1 MMIAMDYPHLQKRG
15 KNEWRYRRKVPLA
28 LRPVV
33 GKLEIVRRLG
43 SSEKEAIKA
52 YPKVHQEVERIFAT
66 AKNPKKAAESAPV
79 QISSLEAFK
88 EAQRRLRALQLD
100 PEWTPG
106 EEDDQEWIARDVI
119 ADQIAKAYPVDD
131 DGHPVGVSVSDAALL
146 NALAYGGR
154 QKRPEPTI
162 EDARKLYLKDK
173 VRGDRKKQ
181 LQLDRIIQYIDDA
194 IGKDRKLSSLRRE
207 DAREVRDYMLDGR
220 SASSVERYLNTVR
233 AMINHALSEF
243 DLDAKNPFMKLE
255 VEFRDKAEPDRR
267 KKRSYTDAE
276 LAACRER
283 IMRLARTDLQHV
295 WRILQGTG
303 CRLAEVTGL
312 RVIDVVLDHP
322 IPHID
327 VEWHDERRVK
337 TAVSRR
343 QVPLIGDALVAAT
356 EAVKAAEGQSL
367 LFPAYC
373 REGGAASA
381 SAALGK
387 HVRAFITDKKISP
400 AHSIRHW
407 LKDRLRLASVAKSD
421 QDIILGHSSGNDGED
436 YGGEEARLAAAHRE
450 LQKALA

>member
-33 GKLEIVRRLG
+33 DKLEIVRQLG

-52 YPKVHQEVERIFAT
+52 YPQVHQEVERLFAE
-66 AKNPKKAAESAPV
+66 ARNPKKAAENAPA
-79 QISSLEAFK
+79 QMSSLEAFQ
-88 EAQRRLRALQLD
+88 EAQRRLRTLQLD

-119 ADQIAKAYPVDD
+119 ADGILKNYRVDD
-131 DGHPVGVSVSDAALL
+131 EGHAVGMDARDAALL
-146 NALAYGGR
+146 NALAQGGR
-154 QKRPEPTI
+154 QQRPEPTI

-173 VRGDRKKQ
+173 VRDDRKKQ
-181 LQLDRIIQYIDDA
+181 LQLERIVQYFDA
-194 IGKDRKLSSLRRE
+194 TIGRDRKLRSLRRE
-207 DAREVRDYMLDGR
+207 DARDVRDEMLDGL
-220 SASSVERYLNTVR
+220 SASSAERYLNTVR

-243 DLDAKNPFMKLE
+243 DIQAKNPFMKLE
-255 VEFRDKAEPDRR
+255 VEARDKAEPDRR
-267 KKRSYTDAE
+267 RRRPYTDDE
-276 LAACRER
+276 LAKCRER
-283 IMRLARTDLQHV
+283 VLRLARSDLGHV

-312 RVIDVVLDHP
+312 RVEDVKLTAA

-337 TAVSRR
+337 NAISRR
-343 QVPLIGDALVAAT
+343 KVPLLGDALVAAQ
-356 EAVKAAEGQSL
+356 EAEKAAEGQSL

-373 REGGAASA
+373 REGGASSA

-387 HVRAFITDKKISP
+387 HVRHCVTDKKIAP

-407 LKDRLRLASVAKSD
+407 MKDCLRLASVPKSE
-421 QDIILGHSSGNDGED
+421 QDIILGHSSGNVGED
-436 YGGEEARLAAAHRE
+436 YGGEEVRLEVAKRALE
-450 LQKALA
+450 KALA

>member
-52 YPKVHQEVERIFAT
+52 YPKVHQEVERLFAE
-66 AKNPKKAAESAPV
+66 AKNPKKAAESAPAPL
-79 QISSLEAFK
+79 SSLEAFQ
-88 EAQRRLRALQLD
+88 EAQRRLRTLQLD

-106 EEDDQEWIARDVI
+106 EEDDEEWIARDVI
-119 ADQIAKAYPVDD
+119 ADQIAKAYAVDEE
-131 DGHPVGVSVSDAALL
+131 GHPVGVSVSDAALL
-146 NALAYGGR
+146 RGLAQGGR
-154 QKRPEPTI
+154 QKRPEPTL
-162 EDARKLYLKDK
+162 EDAQKLYLKDK
-173 VRGDRKKQ
+173 VRDDRKKK
-181 LQLDRIIQYIDDA
+181 LQLDRIVQYIDDA

-207 DAREVRDYMLDGR
+207 DAKEVRDFMLDGR

-233 AMINHALSEF
+233 AMINHAISEF
-243 DLDAKNPFMKLE
+243 DLDTKNPFMKLV
-255 VEFRDKAEPDRR
+255 VEARDKAEPDRR
-267 KKRSYTDAE
+267 KRRSYTDGE
-276 LAACRER
+276 LAMCRDR
-283 IMRLARTDLQHV
+283 VLRMARDDLRHV
-295 WRILQGTG
+295 WRIMEGTG

-312 RVIDVVLDHP
+312 RVIDVMLDHS

-337 TAVSRR
+337 TSVSRR
-343 QVPLIGDALVAAT
+343 KVPLVGDALVAAQ
-356 EAVKAAEGQSL
+356 EAVKAAEGHSA

-387 HVRAFITDKKISP
+387 HVRACVKDKKIAP
-400 AHSIRHW
+400 NHSIRHW
-407 LKDRLRLASVAKSD
+407 MKDRLRLASVPKSE
-421 QDIILGHSSGNDGED
+421 QDIILGHSSGNVGED
-436 YGGEEARLAAAHRE
+436 YGGEEVRLAVAKRALE
-450 LQKALA
+450 KALA

>member
-1 MMIAMDYPHLQKRG
+1 MMLAMDYPHLQKRG

-28 LRPVV
+28 LRPVL

-43 SSEKEAIKA
+43 STEKEAIKA
-52 YPKVHQEVERIFAT
+52 HPKVHQEVERLFAE
-66 AKNPKKAAESAPV
+66 AKNPKKAAESVPAPM
-79 QISSLEAFK
+79 SSLEAFQD
-88 EAQRRLRALQLD
+88 AQRHLRSLQLD

-131 DGHPVGVSVSDAALL
+131 EGHPVGVSVSDAALL
-146 NALAYGGR
+146 RGLAHGGR
-154 QKRPEPTI
+154 QKRPEPTL

-173 VRGDRKKQ
+173 VRGDRKKE
-181 LQLDRIIQYIDDA
+181 LELTRIFKHVDDA
-194 IGKDRKLSSLRRE
+194 IGSERKLTTIWRN
-207 DAREVRDYMLDGR
+207 DARELIDYMRDGR
-220 SASSVERYLNTVR
+220 EASTVTRYLNTVR
-233 AMINHALSEF
+233 AMFAHALNEY
-243 DLDAKNPFMKLE
+243 DLNHKNPFLKLE
-255 VEFRDKAEPDRR
+255 VEARDKAEPDRR

-283 IMRLARTDLQHV
+283 VIQFARSDLRYV
-295 WRILQGTG
+295 WRIMQGTG

-312 RVIDVVLDHP
+312 RVVDVALDHP

-337 TAVSRR
+337 TSVSRR
-343 QVPLIGDALVAAT
+343 KVPLLGDALVAAQ
-356 EAVKAAEGQSL
+356 EAVKAAEGQPL

-373 REGGAASA
+373 REGGASSA

-387 HVRAFITDKKISP
+387 HVRHCVMDKKIAP

-407 LKDRLRLASVAKSD
+407 MKDRLRLASVPKNE
-421 QDIILGHSSGNDGED
+421 QDIILGHSSGNVGED
-436 YGGEEARLAAAHRE
+436 YGGEEVRLEVAKRALE
-450 LQKALA
+450 KALA